1 MPTTIGIGFGIG
13 ELKSYSMKTRRDFIS
28 KMALGTVAAGL
39 SLPACN
45 EDKAA
50 ANVPAEGQIPLAI
63 STWPFGTRANEEAWK
78 ILSEGGKAL
87 DAVEQGVRV
96 IEADPSNQ
104 SVGYGGLP
112 DRDGHVTLDA
122 CIMDS
127 TGNCGSVAALE
138 HIKHP
143 ISVARRV
150 MERTPHVILVG
161 EGALDFALTEGFP
174 KENLLTPEAKAR
186 WEKWVK
192 TAEYKPRVNA
202 ELHDTIGMLAI
213 DKDGNISGACT
224 TSGMA
229 FKMHGRVGD
238 SPIIGAGLYVD
249 NEVGG
254 AAATGLGEEVL
265 KSLSTFLVVELMR
278 NGATP
283 QQACEQALDRIIK
296 RNGGK
301 ADFQVGLIAV
311 NKAGVAGGA
320 GIQAGF
326 SYALYQNGENSV
338 HKAKNLV

>member
-1 MPTTIGIGFGIG
+1 
-13 ELKSYSMKTRRDFIS
+13 
-28 KMALGTVAAGL
+28 MALGTVAAGL
-39 SLPACN
+39 SLPACS
-45 EDKAA
+45 EDTSTNQA
-50 ANVPAEGQIPLAI
+50 PAQGKIPLAI
-63 STWPFGTRANEEAWK
+63 STWPFGTKANDEAWK
-78 ILSEGGKAL
+78 ILAGGGSAL

-127 TGNCGSVAALE
+127 NGNCGSVAALE
-138 HIKHP
+138 HIMHP

-150 MERTPHVILVG
+150 MERTPHVMLVG
-161 EGALDFALTEGFP
+161 EGALDFALTEGFQ
-174 KENLLTPEAKAR
+174 KQNLLTPEAKAR
-186 WEKWVK
+186 WEEWAK
-192 TAEYKPRVNA
+192 TAQYKPRVNA

-213 DKDGNISGACT
+213 DEAGNIAGSCT

-229 FKMHGRVGD
+229 FKMRGRVGD

-278 NGATP
+278 QGASP
-283 QQACEQALDRIIK
+283 QEACEQALDRIIQ

-301 ADFQVGLIAV
+301 VDFQVGLIAV
-311 NKAGVAGGA
+311 NKAGVTGA
-320 GIQAGF
+320 ASIQGGF
-326 SYALYQNGENSV
+326 SFSLYQNGDNSV
-338 HKAKNLV
+338 HKAKHLV